1 MLPQVESPISI
12 EQKSRL
18 HALEQTIQASLD
30 SFMQCGRALLEIRDQ
45 ELYRPL
51 YASFEDYLLKRWS
64 ITYTTAA
71 SLMRSTLLAERLLA
85 GPAGP
90 DGDAPLPVDLA
101 ESTLRPLQKLPEPLQ
116 IACWRLV
123 ARITERP
130 SHNLVSRVV
139 RTITS
144 AIQEGQSNGLNGSN
158 GSDASHNE
166 AKREQKA
173 IFLASIH
180 RLAAGDT
187 FSAQIIALRIS
198 DAAQARRC
206 AISCKTLIGRC
217 QAVLRQLY
225 ERFPEL

>member
-1 MLPQVESPISI
+1 MHLQVESPVQ
-12 EQKSRL
+12 QKSRL

-123 ARITERP
+123 ARITEKP
-130 SHNLVSRVV
+130 SAHIVSRVV
-139 RTITS
+139 GTVLG
-144 AIQEGQSNGLNGSN
+144 AIQGAQSNGSN
-158 GSDASHNE
+158 GSQNE
-166 AKREQKA
+166 AKRAQKA

-180 RLAAGDT
+180 RLAAGQS
-187 FSAQIIALRIS
+187 FSAQIIVLPVK
-198 DAAQARRC
+198 DAVQAKRC
-206 AISCKTLIGRC
+206 MRSCKELIVRC
-217 QAVLRQLY
+217 EAVLRRLQY
-225 ERFPEL
+225 RFPEI